1 MICWKSSLLILLSQ
15 SKGEGSLGGHYID
28 DNVCRPPQSKGLRE
42 DASHNMYVS
51 GATEVEV
58 QSTAEAYE
66 QLLKGSYCNY
76 CHSHLHTSLVPLQ
89 VNNAGG

>member
-1 MICWKSSLLILLSQ
+1 MFVSYIEIYNNYIYDLLEELPIDPISQ

-42 DASHNMYVS
+42 DASHNMYIS

-58 QSTAEAYE
+58 QSTAEG
-66 QLLKGSYCNY
+66 L
-76 CHSHLHTSLVPLQ
+76 
-89 VNNAGG
+89 